1 MAPNA
6 AETEMH
12 GSPATT
18 GRLAAASLPVPAGPV
33 EVGPL
38 FALDQAEFAANLTG
52 LERGPVFD
60 RS

>member
-1 MAPNA
+1 VAQGKRWM
-6 AETEMH
+6 
-12 GSPATT
+12 
-18 GRLAAASLPVPAGPV
+18 AAAGLVVPSGPV